1 MGKLGLVEKVATWED
16 FYICNRKDASLEQMS
31 LSVGTW
37 IDNVD
42 LSTQRESLLESSL
55 ATNCFWPSYSRLV
68 QQSGF
73 TPAKDERNIALSS
86 LSSSEETVLSILLKV

>member
-16 FYICNRKDASLEQMS
+16 FYIFNRKDASLEQWS

-42 LSTQRESLLESSL
+42 LSTQSESLLESSL
-55 ATNCFWPSYSRLV
+55 ATV
-68 QQSGF
+68 SGQVIVGSF
-73 TPAKDERNIALSS
+73 NNQ
-86 LSSSEETVLSILLKV
+86 VLHRQRTRGI